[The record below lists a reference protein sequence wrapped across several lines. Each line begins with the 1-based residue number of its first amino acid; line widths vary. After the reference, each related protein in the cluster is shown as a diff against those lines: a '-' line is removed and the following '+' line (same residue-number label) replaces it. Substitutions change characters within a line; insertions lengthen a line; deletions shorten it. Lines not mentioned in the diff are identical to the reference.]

1 MNEDNK
7 QVKKK
12 SIAGLCLLLIILIG
26 IALGLTYLKFFY
38 KDTTGVP
45 IIPDQKITPEITNEL
60 NIIVDNINNDE
71 IVKEKS
77 KENINIKAKL
87 NKDTITIT
95 YNNESKIEEYNFKYN
110 NMLLEIET
118 ENNETAFNDIFKI
131 IVRANQKRLNNT
143 NNIDILVEQF
153 LNNDYE
159 IDGLYK
165 ESLEANQITYNI
177 ALDKAIKVIE
187 NKTEEDDLEG

>member
-45 IIPDQKITPEITNEL
+45 IIPDQKLTPEITNEL

-77 KENINIKAKL
+77 KENKNIKAKL

-118 ENNETAFNDIFKI
+118 ENNKTAFNDIFKI

-177 ALDKAIKVIE
+177 ALDKVIKVIE

>member
-45 IIPDQKITPEITNEL
+45 IIPDQKLTPEITNEL

-118 ENNETAFNDIFKI
+118 ENNKTAFNDIFKI

-177 ALDKAIKVIE
+177 ALDKVIKVIE